1 MVENKTSN
9 DHIEFGTADNN
20 VDPVHMDED
29 KLYDEEINIELNNN
43 LHYGTDE
50 IYLTVEEADDDIEQN
65 VHYDSN
71 QEKTETYQC
80 LQCDKTF

>member
-9 DHIEFGTADNN
+9 DHIKFGTADNN

-50 IYLTVEEADDDIEQN
+50 MNLTVEEADDDIKQN
-65 VHYDSN
+65 VP
-71 QEKTETYQC
+71 
-80 LQCDKTF
+80 